1 MNKGGIEIVLRDGEK
16 IVEVGE
22 VISTNVFKVSPE
34 QKEILERQSEV
45 KVEKACNEALTKIRE
60 RYNQR
65 VNEIQKNNKSQNIE

>member
-1 MNKGGIEIVLRDGEK
+1 MFRDGEK

-22 VISTNVFKVSPE
+22 VISTNAFKVSPE

-45 KVEKACNEALTKIRE
+45 RVEKACNEALTKIRE

-65 VNEIQKNNKSQNIE
+65 VNEIRKNNK

>member
-1 MNKGGIEIVLRDGEK
+1 MLRDGEK

-45 KVEKACNEALTKIRE
+45 RVEKACNEALTKIRE

-65 VNEIQKNNKSQNIE
+65 VKEIRKNNK